1 MGIIGQGV
9 SFAEGGYEYTG
20 RNNHPTANQRVGL
33 EASFYNQ
40 GARVSPYSI
49 SGVTLFSKND
59 FPDTKSVLG
68 SDGLIS
74 SSITSDKIKYHWHTP
89 SGEGGLNSPE
99 GAIGSVFY
107 SDEAADASTVYWLQH
122 GSQEYGVNTGDEG
135 NFVVLLEGQKDG
147 DSIASTYDFHG
158 SEISISNTAKT
169 VGEYFDVWTVQLTE
183 DQAYTSFIFPSFT
196 LYYDTWY
203 GLPEPLQLTTTHRLL
218 TKKIT
223 DNSMVTIKISSEFTV
238 HNKNID
244 DSLKNI
250 LKDVTFTNL
259 GFQLQKIIDNPIEG
273 TEPILS
279 IFPEGAPSESNN
291 WATTTNSYPDQVKL
305 GSINVGSDNTIN
317 IPMDFRKTG
326 GASIT
331 SGSKQKMGYQ
341 MKGTWRVKVKY
352 DLVGERLIS
361 PWMYFTV
368 F

>member
-9 SFAEGGYEYTG
+9 SFAEGGYEYTD
-20 RNNHPTANQRVGL
+20 RNNHPTATQRVGL

-40 GARVSPYSI
+40 GERVSPYSI

-74 SSITSDKIKYHWHTP
+74 SSVTANQIKYHWHTP

-99 GAIGSVFY
+99 GAVGSVFY
-107 SDEAADASTVYWLQH
+107 GDEPADASTVYWLQH
-122 GSQEYGVNTGDEG
+122 GSQEYGVNIGDEG

-158 SEISISNTAKT
+158 SEISISNTAT
-169 VGEYFDVWTVQLTE
+169 AAGEYFDVWTVQLTK
-183 DQAYTSFIFPSFT
+183 DQPYTSFIFPSFT
-196 LYYDTWY
+196 LYYNTWY
-203 GLPEPLQLTTTHRLL
+203 GLSEPLNITTSHRLL

-223 DNSMVTIKISSEFTV
+223 NNSIVDIKISSEFTV

-244 DSLKNI
+244 DSLKSI
-250 LKDVTFTNL
+250 LKDITFTNL
-259 GFQLQKIIDNPIEG
+259 GFQLQKVIDNPIEG

-279 IFPEGAPSESNN
+279 IFPEGNNPESND
-291 WATTTNSYPDQVKL
+291 WSTTTNSYPNTVKL
-305 GSINVGSDNTIN
+305 ESINVGSDNTIN
-317 IPMDFRKTG
+317 IPMDFRKVG

-331 SGSKQKMGYQ
+331 GGVKQRMGYQ
-341 MKGTWRVKVKY
+341 MKGTWRVRVKY
-352 DLVGERLIS
+352 DLVRERLVS
-361 PWMYFTV
+361 PWMYFIV